1 MRRPRSDT
9 AVGVEIPPVRTLN
22 DAGQRWYN
30 RLRAL
35 TWLREEEIHEESCLA
50 DARTAGD
57 PAVSGCTQVS
67 SMSTKA
73 RATGGCGKQPSVRAG
88 DSIDCPG
95 LRAARFLWTRSVE
108 LYYGPT
114 GAVRNRLS
122 RFTQCHDRQDQVYG
136 SGDVRAPI
144 LNVKVEADRTI
155 TTSAGTQAHFYAI
168 TGSTPAARQGML
180 RLVVF
185 RNGSRFA
192 WLVLACYANEYES
205 NATVR
210 NQWLTAVNSF
220 VWTSG

>member
-1 MRRPRSDT
+1 MLALLVTLLSA
-9 AVGVEIPPVRTLN
+9 AVHAGEFYEHE
-22 DAGQRWYN
+22 DAGYWWYVESNPAFELVIPSTAQGYVQR
-30 RLRAL
+30 
-35 TWLREEEIHEESCLA
+35 
-50 DARTAGD
+50 DFFG
-57 PAVSGCTQVS
+57 Q
-67 SMSTKA
+67 
-73 RATGGCGKQPSVRAG
+73 
-88 DSIDCPG
+88 
-95 LRAARFLWTRSVE
+95 RSVE

-114 GAVRNRLS
+114 GRQFVIASVVSPSVTTDKSKSMAVAMYGHL
-122 RFTQCHDRQDQVYG
+122 FT
-136 SGDVRAPI
+136 
-144 LNVKVEADRTI
+144 NVKVEADRTI